1 MRFRRTRLAAAN
13 TGREPTYAS
22 GSGSMADA
30 LGRLPLFAGLRRHEL
45 ERLARGAEDM
55 EVKTGR
61 VLCREGDVGR
71 QFFVIVEGEVELSRD
86 GRQVR
91 RLGHGAF
98 FGETALIER
107 EPYTTSAI
115 AVTDVRFIV
124 LSSQAFSSL
133 IHGNPV
139 VETRVLREL
148 VVENVAQR
156 NVAEAS
162 FREQL
167 ELNAHAALHDGLTG
181 LPNRTLFG
189 DRLQQAIL
197 RVGREPGQPT
207 VLLMDLDRFKEVN
220 DTLGHAAGDSVLRDF
235 AARLQA
241 AVRKGDTMAR
251 LGGDE
256 FAVIVTARQ
265 SDDVLSVIQRIQAA
279 AERPFNVQGLPI
291 GLEVSI
297 GVAHYPEHGSDP
309 ETLTRH
315 ADIAMYA
322 AKVARAGYAFYDA
335 ATSQADTG
343 KLTIVT
349 ELRRAI
355 ENDELVLHY
364 QPKADL
370 ETGQV
375 ASVEAL
381 VRWEHPERGLIP
393 PDEFIPLAQQTTLVK
408 PLTMWVLNEALR
420 QCRAWEDDG
429 LVLSVAVN
437 LSPRNLSDQQL
448 PADLALLLKKWRLAP
463 SRVELEITETA
474 ILSDPFRAKTVLDR
488 LGAMGVRLSIDDFG
502 TGYSS
507 LDYLKRLPVNE
518 IKIDR
523 SFVTR
528 MLESEDDRII
538 VGSTI
543 ELARNLGLDVVA
555 EGVEDEETWA
565 RLKALRCDT
574 AQGYLLSRPL
584 PAAELTSRL
593 RELLGDSGPT
603 SSADVA

>member
-1 MRFRRTRLAAAN
+1 MRILSATRQPPGS
-13 TGREPTYAS
+13 GRVEQ
-22 GSGSMADA
+22 GISGSMADA
-30 LGRLPLFAGLRRHEL
+30 LARVLLFESLRRNEL
-45 ERLARGAEDM
+45 QRLARGAEDM
-55 EVKTGR
+55 EVRAGR
-61 VLCREGDVGR
+61 VLCREGDLGR
-71 QFFVIVEGEVELSRD
+71 QFFVIVQGEVELSR
-86 GRQVR
+86 GGKYVR
-91 RLGHGAF
+91 HLGAGQF

-107 EPYTTSAI
+107 EPYTTSATAI
-115 AVTDVRFIV
+115 TDVRFFV
-124 LSSQAFSSL
+124 FSSQAFSSL
-133 IHGNPV
+133 IHGNPA
-139 VETRVLREL
+139 VETRILREL
-148 VVENVAQR
+148 IVENVAQR
-156 NVAEAS
+156 NVAEQN

-167 ELNAHAALHDGLTG
+167 ELNAHAALHDALTG

-235 AARLQA
+235 AQRLQD

-256 FAVIVTARQ
+256 FAVIVTALQ
-265 SDDVLSVIQRIQAA
+265 PEDVLSVIKRIQEA
-279 AERPFNVQGLPI
+279 AELPFHVHGLPI

-297 GVAHYPEHGSDP
+297 GVAQYPEHGVDT

-322 AKVARAGYAFYDA
+322 AKCGQTGYETYDA
-335 ATSQADTG
+335 ATSHRDTG

-370 ETGQV
+370 ATGEI

-381 VRWEHPERGLIP
+381 VRWQHPERGLIP
-393 PDEFIPLAQQTTLVK
+393 PGDFIPLAQQTTLVT
-408 PLTMWVLNEALR
+408 PLTMWVLDEALR
-420 QCRAWEDDG
+420 QCRAWEDEDG

-437 LSPRNLSDQQL
+437 LSPRNLLDAQL
-448 PADLALLLKKWRLAP
+448 PAHVAKLLKKWDLSP
-463 SRVELEITETA
+463 SRIELEITESA
-474 ILSDPFRAKTVLDR
+474 IVSDPFRAKAVLER

-528 MLESEDDRII
+528 MLESEDDTII
-538 VGSTI
+538 VSSTI

-555 EGVEDEETWA
+555 EGVEDEETLA
-565 RLKALRCDT
+565 RLKSLDCDS
-574 AQGYLLSRPL
+574 AQGYLLSRPV
-584 PAAELTSRL
+584 PADELTSLL
-593 RELLGDSGPT
+593 RERQPDEGST
-603 SSADVA
+603 SKEVA

>member
-1 MRFRRTRLAAAN
+1 MDRVATN
-13 TGREPTYAS
+13 G
-22 GSGSMADA
+22 GVSGSMADA
-30 LGRLPLFAGLRRHEL
+30 LGRVPLLAGLSRHEL
-45 ERLARGAEDM
+45 DRLSRGAEDM
-55 EVKTGR
+55 DVRAGR
-61 VLCREGDVGR
+61 VLCREGDLGR

-86 GRQVR
+86 GRHVR
-91 RLGHGAF
+91 RLGPGAF
-98 FGETALIER
+98 FGESALIER

-115 AVTDVRFIV
+115 AVTDVRFFV

-133 IHGNPV
+133 IHGNAA

-156 NVAEAS
+156 NVAEAN

-167 ELNAHAALHDGLTG
+167 ELNAHAALHDDLTG

-189 DRLQQAIL
+189 DRLQQALL

-235 AARLQA
+235 ATRLQL

-256 FAVIVTARQ
+256 FAMIVTAR
-265 SDDVLSVIQRIQAA
+265 DPEDVLDVIKRIQVA
-279 AERPFNVQGLPI
+279 AEHPFNVRGLPI

-297 GVAHYPEHGSDP
+297 GVAQYPEHGDDP

-322 AKVARAGYAFYDA
+322 AKCGRTGFAIFDA
-335 ATSQADTG
+335 ATSQVDTG

-349 ELRRAI
+349 ELRSAI

-370 ETGQV
+370 ATGQV

-381 VRWEHPERGLIP
+381 VRWQHPVRGLIP
-393 PDEFIPLAQQTTLVK
+393 PDDFIPLAQQTTLVT
-408 PLTMWVLNEALR
+408 PLTMWVLDEALR

-437 LSPRNLSDQQL
+437 LSPRNLSDTQL
-448 PADLALLLKKWRLAP
+448 PAELAKLLKKWRLAP

-474 ILSDPFRAKTVLDR
+474 IVSDPFRAKAVLDR

-507 LDYLKRLPVNE
+507 LEYLKRLPVNE

-528 MLESEDDRII
+528 MLESEDDGII
-538 VGSTI
+538 VRSTI

-555 EGVEDEETWA
+555 EGVEDEETWT
-565 RLKALRCDT
+565 RLKALNCDT
-574 AQGYLLSRPL
+574 AQGYLLSEPL
-584 PAAELTSRL
+584 PAAELTSHL
-593 RELLGDSGPT
+593 RALHGGDSPV

>member
-1 MRFRRTRLAAAN
+1 M
-13 TGREPTYAS
+13 
-22 GSGSMADA
+22 SGSMADA
-30 LGRLPLFAGLRRHEL
+30 LSRVPLFAGLRRGEL

-55 EVKTGR
+55 EVRAGR
-61 VLCREGDVGR
+61 VLCREGELGR
-71 QFFVIVEGEVELSRD
+71 QFFVIAEGEIELSR
-86 GRQVR
+86 GGKFVR
-91 RLGHGAF
+91 RLGAGAF

-107 EPYTTSAI
+107 EPYTTSAT
-115 AVTDVRFIV
+115 AATDVRFFV
-124 LSSQAFSSL
+124 FSSQAFSSL
-133 IHGNPV
+133 IHGNTV
-139 VETRVLREL
+139 VETRILREL

-156 NVAEAS
+156 NVAEQN

-167 ELNAHAALHDGLTG
+167 ELNAHAALHDALTG

-197 RVGREPGQPT
+197 RVGRELGQPT

-235 AARLQA
+235 AQRLQA

-256 FAVIVTARQ
+256 FAVIVTATRP
-265 SDDVLSVIQRIQAA
+265 DDLLSVIKRIQAA
-279 AERPFNVQGLPI
+279 AERPFDVHGLPI

-297 GVAHYPEHGSDP
+297 GVAEYPEHGEDT

-322 AKVARAGYAFYDA
+322 AKVGRTGYAVYDET
-335 ATSQADTG
+335 TSQPDTG

-364 QPKADL
+364 QPKANVS
-370 ETGQV
+370 TGEI

-381 VRWEHPERGLIP
+381 VRWQHPVRGLIP
-393 PDEFIPLAQQTTLVK
+393 PGDFIPLAQQTTLVG

-437 LSPRNLSDQQL
+437 LSPRNLLDAQL
-448 PADLALLLKKWRLAP
+448 PTHLARLLKKWRLTP
-463 SRVELEITETA
+463 SRIELEITETA
-474 ILSDPFRAKTVLDR
+474 IVSDPFRAKAVLER

-528 MLESEDDRII
+528 MLESEDDGII
-538 VGSTI
+538 VSSTI

-555 EGVEDEETWA
+555 EGVEDEETLA
-565 RLKALRCDT
+565 LLKSLHCDI

-584 PAAELTSRL
+584 PPDELTSLL
-593 RELLGDSGPT
+593 RKLRTEGGSTP
-603 SSADVA
+603 SEEVA